1 MQKFTRDCLPALL
14 DASFQPWEST
24 QAVKQ
29 IATSVDASRGKS
41 ARQIGIDNQTI
52 RRTLHRRQNE
62 AETVSLTRWQINAVR
77 ASIDRR

>member
-14 DASFQPWEST
+14 DASFQPREWT

-41 ARQIGIDNQTI
+41 ARQIGIKQSDHTPN
-52 RRTLHRRQNE
+52 
-62 AETVSLTRWQINAVR
+62 SP
-77 ASIDRR
+77 